1 MTALIIQSLIQFL
14 NIYFVLLI
22 VRILLSWFQTAE
34 WAFQIISFL
43 SPVTDPYLNIFRS
56 FIPPIGGIDIS
67 AILAIFCAPV
77 FTRCISNNTSYGNG
91 LLIIVVKRTYLLSK
105 TRCLKL
111 L

>member
-1 MTALIIQSLIQFL
+1 MNLIIQSLIAFL

-34 WAFQIISFL
+34 WAYQIMAFL

-67 AILAIFCAPV
+67 AILAIFALQFLQSALATIPTV
-77 FTRCISNNTSYGNG
+77 AMGF
-91 LLIIVVKRTYLLSK
+91 
-105 TRCLKL
+105 
-111 L
+111 